1 MASSRSMKPNKLMDT
16 ITRLGAALE
25 RDGGQSLVVC
35 STNTLGYALFREQ
48 GIQVLPD
55 ESHEVDTGGGCLLII
70 TNRAAVMSGLIL
82 RMKDMVQAELSPAVY
97 AQFCVK
103 LAVLMKDKRD
113 AKIKGWEEGAMKDVV
128 SLALDYF
135 GKNLAGSKKAQP
147 LKKVDPFTGQS
158 AELPDELPQGDISAW
173 GDEIPLGYWKH
184 AKRTL
189 RHALQVQEGPGKDGS
204 ETAPAIIVCGVAGSL
219 VGRLWLPL
227 VDRTV
232 KLSPG
237 LIRRIVARLIR
248 LKYDPSYA
256 QAILQ
261 EMLAR
266 STPKRHR

>member
-1 MASSRSMKPNKLMDT
+1 MKPNKLMDT

-25 RDGGQSLVVC
+25 KDAGQSLVVC

-55 ESHEVDTGGGCLLII
+55 ESHEVDTGGSCLLII
-70 TNRAAVMSGLIL
+70 TSKAAVMSGLIL
-82 RMKDMVQAELSPAVY
+82 RMKEEIQAEVSPAVY
-97 AQFCVK
+97 AQFYVK
-103 LAVLMKDKRD
+103 LASLLRSKRD
-113 AKIKGWEEGAMKDVV
+113 GDINSWEEGAMKDAI

-135 GKNLAGSKKAQP
+135 GKNLDGGEKAQP
-147 LKKVDPFTGQS
+147 RKKLDPFTGQS
-158 AELPDELPQGDISAW
+158 AELPDELTQGDSGAW
-173 GDEIPLGYWKH
+173 GDELPLGYWTH

-189 RHALQVQEGPGKDGS
+189 RHTMQVQAGRSKGES
-204 ETAPAIIVCGVAGSL
+204 ESAPAIIVCGVAGSL

-232 KLSPG
+232 KLTPG
-237 LIRRIVARLIR
+237 LVRRIVARLIR
-248 LKYDPSYA
+248 LKYDPSYG

-266 STPKRHR
+266 SKPPRHR

>member
-1 MASSRSMKPNKLMDT
+1 MKPNKLKDT

-25 RDGGQSLVVC
+25 KDAGQSLVVC

-55 ESHEVDTGGGCLLII
+55 ESHEVDTGGSCLLVI
-70 TNRAAVMSGLIL
+70 TSRAAVISGLIL
-82 RMKDMVQAELSPAVY
+82 RMKDVVEAEVSPTVY

-103 LAVLMKDKRD
+103 LAVLLKGKRD
-113 AKIKGWEEGAMKDVV
+113 VKAKGWEEGAMKDAV

-135 GKNLAGSKKAQP
+135 SKNPIGAKKAQP
-147 LKKVDPFTGQS
+147 RKKVDPFTGQS
-158 AELPDELPQGDISAW
+158 AELPDELPQGDSGAW
-173 GDEIPLGYWKH
+173 GDELPLGYWTH

-189 RHALQVQEGPGKDGS
+189 RNSMQVQEGPSKGES
-204 ETAPAIIVCGVAGSL
+204 ESAPAIIVCGVAGSI

-232 KLSPG
+232 KLTPG
-237 LIRRIVARLIR
+237 LVRRIVARLIR

-266 STPKRHR
+266 SKPPRHR

>member
-1 MASSRSMKPNKLMDT
+1 MKPNKLMDT

-25 RDGGQSLVVC
+25 KDAGQSLVVC
-35 STNTLGYALFREQ
+35 STNSLGYALFREQ
-48 GIQVLPD
+48 GMQVLPD
-55 ESHEVDTGGGCLLII
+55 ESHEVDTGGGCLLIV

-82 RMKDMVQAELSPAVY
+82 RMKGVVEAEVSPTVY

-103 LAVLMKDKRD
+103 LAVLLRGKRD
-113 AKIKGWEEGAMKDVV
+113 GKAKGWEEGAMKDAV

-135 GKNLAGSKKAQP
+135 SKNSVGAKKAQP
-147 LKKVDPFTGQS
+147 RKKVDPFTGQS
-158 AELPDELPQGDISAW
+158 AELPAELPDKLPQGDGGAW
-173 GDEIPLGYWKH
+173 GDELPLGYWTH

-189 RHALQVQEGPGKDGS
+189 RNAMQVQEGPSKGES
-204 ETAPAIIVCGVAGSL
+204 ESAPAIIVCGVAGSI

-232 KLSPG
+232 KLTPG
-237 LIRRIVARLIR
+237 LVRRIVARLIR

-266 STPKRHR
+266 SKPLRHR